1 MEQKTH
7 HELIAETLIQAIK
20 DGTAPWQRPWRTGE
34 AMASAPMNPVTGQ
47 PYRGTNSLYLRMAGY
62 EDPRW
67 LTYNQAQ
74 GIGAQVRK
82 GEKGRTVQYVK
93 TGEMRDALDEAGNPR
108 LDDNG
113 NPVRVFVAYTRPRI
127 FSARVF
133 NAEQMDG
140 IPPLAAAQEREAA
153 IDPVAMHEQ
162 IEAILQASDADIRHK
177 YGEQAYYDPAGDY
190 IMLPARE
197 QFVDS
202 AAYYAT
208 ALHELGHWTGHA
220 SRLDRDLSHPF
231 GSVGYAREELRA
243 EISSFMNA
251 QRYGVPHDPA
261 RHASYVGSWIGALE
275 DDPQEIISASAEA
288 AKISHYIAGFDR
300 SQTLAQAQTQPS
312 REVQMNR
319 EEQTHAAVQ
328 QAAPEQ
334 EPREARVYLDVPHE
348 EKNQARALGARWD
361 GRAKSWYAPAGADM
375 ERLAQWLPEN
385 HELLPPHEITFR
397 EFARLAKVST
407 ATSLDGKP
415 IWAITYG
422 DTRYYEEGATAKEAI
437 WEVHDD
443 LVGAALYANT
453 PQGREHR
460 RIANQPVPNL
470 PPEAVLREHPGM
482 VRRFP
487 DAFGHVDQQQPV
499 ASEQSAIDAEQ
510 KAVETVVKEE
520 NTMTNVA
527 TEKTFLAVPFADKDD
542 AKALGARWDKNAK
555 SWYAP
560 EGTDL
565 APLQRWIPRGNA
577 MMTAGNHH
585 DPISEFAQALA
596 AAGLVV
602 ENIRADGQLHRVPVE
617 GRPRGKDGAYTLHL
631 DGRPSGYIQNFVTGH
646 TENWKSTG
654 TELSD
659 AELAAQR
666 AEMAAIRAQREQ
678 EREETQR
685 ENARK
690 AADEFN
696 RLPKA
701 TPDHPYLAAKGLN
714 QDIIDKLDLRVDGR
728 GHLVVPVKNRDQEIQ
743 SVQRIGGNGFK
754 QFESGCKAQGGFAVI
769 GDSAEFAQDRSE
781 PIIIST
787 GMATA
792 ASIHLATGE
801 PIVVAFQDSNLRA
814 VAEAFKAM
822 YPYRSFFI
830 AGDNDQHNV
839 TKGLKNS
846 GLESARAAAKAV
858 GGRYAVPTFAT
869 GQQGKSYSDYSDLH
883 RIAGLAA
890 VKRQIQ
896 AGLAVARGNVA
907 EDNERHQAQ
916 EKSQE
921 RVEKEVRQR
930 KQEEENAQKKRRS
943 RSI

>member
-113 NPVRVFVAYTRPRI
+113 NPVRVFVAYTRPKV

-140 IPPLAAAQEREAA
+140 MPPLAAAQEREAA

-162 IEAILQASDADIRHK
+162 IEAILQASDADIRHR

-231 GSVGYAREELRA
+231 GSAGYAREELRA

-312 REVQMNR
+312 QEVQMNR

-334 EPREARVYLDVPHE
+334 EPREARVYLDVPYE

-375 ERLAQWLPEN
+375 KWLAQWLPKN
-385 HELLPPHEITFR
+385 R
-397 EFARLAKVST
+397 V
-407 ATSLDGKP
+407 LD
-415 IWAITYG
+415 
-422 DTRYYEEGATAKEAI
+422 
-437 WEVHDD
+437 V
-443 LVGAALYANT
+443 N
-453 PQGREHR
+453 
-460 RIANQPVPNL
+460 
-470 PPEAVLREHPGM
+470 
-482 VRRFP
+482 
-487 DAFGHVDQQQPV
+487 
-499 ASEQSAIDAEQ
+499 Q
-510 KAVETVVKEE
+510 KAVETVIKEE

-542 AKALGARWDKNAK
+542 AKALGARWDKEAK

-577 MMTAGNHH
+577 MTAGNHH
-585 DPISEFAQALA
+585 DPIGEFAQALA

-769 GDSAEFAQDRSE
+769 GDSAQFAQDRSE

-839 TKGLKNS
+839 AKGLKNS

-858 GGRYAVPTFAT
+858 GGRYAVPIFAT
-869 GQQGKSYSDYSDLH
+869 GQQGKSFSDYSDLH

>member
-113 NPVRVFVAYTRPRI
+113 NPVRVFVAYTRPKV

-140 IPPLAAAQEREAA
+140 MPPLAAAQEREAA

-162 IEAILQASDADIRHK
+162 IEAILQASDADIRHR

-231 GSVGYAREELRA
+231 GSAGYAREELRA

-312 REVQMNR
+312 QEVQMNR

-334 EPREARVYLDVPHE
+334 EPREARVYLDVPYE

-375 ERLAQWLPEN
+375 KWLAQWLPKN
-385 HELLPPHEITFR
+385 R
-397 EFARLAKVST
+397 V
-407 ATSLDGKP
+407 LD
-415 IWAITYG
+415 
-422 DTRYYEEGATAKEAI
+422 
-437 WEVHDD
+437 V
-443 LVGAALYANT
+443 N
-453 PQGREHR
+453 
-460 RIANQPVPNL
+460 
-470 PPEAVLREHPGM
+470 
-482 VRRFP
+482 
-487 DAFGHVDQQQPV
+487 
-499 ASEQSAIDAEQ
+499 Q
-510 KAVETVVKEE
+510 KAVETVIKEE

-542 AKALGARWDKNAK
+542 AKTLGARWDKEAK

-585 DPISEFAQALA
+585 DPIGEFAQALA

-769 GDSAEFAQDRSE
+769 GDSAQFAQDRSE

-814 VAEAFKAM
+814 VAEEFKAM

-839 TKGLKNS
+839 AKGLKNS

>member
-113 NPVRVFVAYTRPRI
+113 NPVRVFVAYTRPKV

-140 IPPLAAAQEREAA
+140 MPPLAAAQEREAA

-162 IEAILQASDADIRHK
+162 IETILQASDADIRHR

-220 SRLDRDLSHPF
+220 SRLDRDLTHPF
-231 GSVGYAREELRA
+231 GSAEYAREELRA

-312 REVQMNR
+312 QEVQMNR

-328 QAAPEQ
+328 QAAAEQ
-334 EPREARVYLDVPHE
+334 EPRKARVYLDVPYE

-375 ERLAQWLPEN
+375 KWLAQWLPKN
-385 HELLPPHEITFR
+385 R
-397 EFARLAKVST
+397 V
-407 ATSLDGKP
+407 LD
-415 IWAITYG
+415 
-422 DTRYYEEGATAKEAI
+422 
-437 WEVHDD
+437 V
-443 LVGAALYANT
+443 N
-453 PQGREHR
+453 
-460 RIANQPVPNL
+460 
-470 PPEAVLREHPGM
+470 
-482 VRRFP
+482 
-487 DAFGHVDQQQPV
+487 
-499 ASEQSAIDAEQ
+499 Q
-510 KAVETVVKEE
+510 KAVETVIKEE

-542 AKALGARWDKNAK
+542 AKALGARWDKEAK

-577 MMTAGNHH
+577 MTAGNHH

-678 EREETQR
+678 EREEMQR

-714 QDIIDKLDLRVDGR
+714 QDIIDKLDLRMDGR

-769 GDSAEFAQDRSE
+769 GDSAQFAQDRSE

-839 TKGLKNS
+839 AKGLKNS

-858 GGRYAVPTFAT
+858 GGRYAVPIFAT

>member
-1 MEQKTH
+1 
-7 HELIAETLIQAIK
+7 
-20 DGTAPWQRPWRTGE
+20 
-34 AMASAPMNPVTGQ
+34 
-47 PYRGTNSLYLRMAGY
+47 
-62 EDPRW
+62 
-67 LTYNQAQ
+67 
-74 GIGAQVRK
+74 
-82 GEKGRTVQYVK
+82 
-93 TGEMRDALDEAGNPR
+93 
-108 LDDNG
+108 
-113 NPVRVFVAYTRPRI
+113 
-127 FSARVF
+127 
-133 NAEQMDG
+133 
-140 IPPLAAAQEREAA
+140 
-153 IDPVAMHEQ
+153 
-162 IEAILQASDADIRHK
+162 
-177 YGEQAYYDPAGDY
+177 
-190 IMLPARE
+190 
-197 QFVDS
+197 
-202 AAYYAT
+202 
-208 ALHELGHWTGHA
+208 
-220 SRLDRDLSHPF
+220 
-231 GSVGYAREELRA
+231 
-243 EISSFMNA
+243 
-251 QRYGVPHDPA
+251 
-261 RHASYVGSWIGALE
+261 
-275 DDPQEIISASAEA
+275 
-288 AKISHYIAGFDR
+288 
-300 SQTLAQAQTQPS
+300 
-312 REVQMNR
+312 
-319 EEQTHAAVQ
+319 
-328 QAAPEQ
+328 
-334 EPREARVYLDVPHE
+334 
-348 EKNQARALGARWD
+348 
-361 GRAKSWYAPAGADM
+361 
-375 ERLAQWLPEN
+375 
-385 HELLPPHEITFR
+385 
-397 EFARLAKVST
+397 
-407 ATSLDGKP
+407 
-415 IWAITYG
+415 
-422 DTRYYEEGATAKEAI
+422 
-437 WEVHDD
+437 
-443 LVGAALYANT
+443 
-453 PQGREHR
+453 
-460 RIANQPVPNL
+460 
-470 PPEAVLREHPGM
+470 
-482 VRRFP
+482 
-487 DAFGHVDQQQPV
+487 
-499 ASEQSAIDAEQ
+499 
-510 KAVETVVKEE
+510 
-520 NTMTNVA
+520 MTNVA

-542 AKALGARWDKNAK
+542 AKTLGARWDKEAK

-577 MMTAGNHH
+577 MTAGNHH
-585 DPISEFAQALA
+585 DPIGEFAQALA

-769 GDSAEFAQDRSE
+769 GDSAQFAQDRSE

-822 YPYRSFFI
+822 YPCRSFFI
-830 AGDNDQHNV
+830 AGDNDQHNIA
-839 TKGLKNS
+839 KGLKNS

-858 GGRYAVPTFAT
+858 GGRYAVPIFAT
-869 GQQGKSYSDYSDLH
+869 GQQGKSFSDYSDLH

>member
-140 IPPLAAAQEREAA
+140 MPPLAAAQEREAA

-162 IEAILQASDADIRHK
+162 IEAILQASDADIRHR

-208 ALHELGHWTGHA
+208 VLHELGHWTGHA

-231 GSVGYAREELRA
+231 GSAGYAREELRA

-312 REVQMNR
+312 QEVQMNR

-334 EPREARVYLDVPHE
+334 EPREARVYLDVPYE

-375 ERLAQWLPEN
+375 KWLAQWLPKN
-385 HELLPPHEITFR
+385 R
-397 EFARLAKVST
+397 V
-407 ATSLDGKP
+407 LD
-415 IWAITYG
+415 
-422 DTRYYEEGATAKEAI
+422 
-437 WEVHDD
+437 
-443 LVGAALYANT
+443 AN
-453 PQGREHR
+453 
-460 RIANQPVPNL
+460 
-470 PPEAVLREHPGM
+470 
-482 VRRFP
+482 
-487 DAFGHVDQQQPV
+487 
-499 ASEQSAIDAEQ
+499 Q
-510 KAVETVVKEE
+510 KAVETVIKEE

-542 AKALGARWDKNAK
+542 AKALGARWDKEAK

-577 MMTAGNHH
+577 MTAGNHH

-678 EREETQR
+678 EREEMQR

-714 QDIIDKLDLRVDGR
+714 QDIIDKLDLRVDAR

-743 SVQRIGGNGFK
+743 SVQRIGGNDFK

-769 GDSAEFAQDRSE
+769 GDSAQFAQDRSE

-801 PIVVAFQDSNLRA
+801 PIVVAFQDNNLRA

-858 GGRYAVPTFAT
+858 GGRYAVPIFAT
-869 GQQGKSYSDYSDLH
+869 GQQGKSFSDYSDLH

-921 RVEKEVRQR
+921 RVEREVRQR

>member
-140 IPPLAAAQEREAA
+140 MPPLAAAQEREAA

-162 IEAILQASDADIRHK
+162 IEAILQASDADIRHR

-231 GSVGYAREELRA
+231 GSAGYAREELRA

-275 DDPQEIISASAEA
+275 NDPQEIISASAEA

-300 SQTLAQAQTQPS
+300 SQTLAQVQTQPS
-312 REVQMNR
+312 QEVQMNR

-334 EPREARVYLDVPHE
+334 EPREARVYLDVPYE

-361 GRAKSWYAPAGADM
+361 GRAKSWYAPVGADM
-375 ERLAQWLPEN
+375 ERLAQWLPKN
-385 HELLPPHEITFR
+385 RVLN
-397 EFARLAKVST
+397 
-407 ATSLDGKP
+407 
-415 IWAITYG
+415 
-422 DTRYYEEGATAKEAI
+422 
-437 WEVHDD
+437 
-443 LVGAALYANT
+443 AN
-453 PQGREHR
+453 
-460 RIANQPVPNL
+460 
-470 PPEAVLREHPGM
+470 
-482 VRRFP
+482 
-487 DAFGHVDQQQPV
+487 
-499 ASEQSAIDAEQ
+499 Q
-510 KAVETVVKEE
+510 KAVESVIKEE

-542 AKALGARWDKNAK
+542 AKALGARWDKEAK

-577 MMTAGNHH
+577 MTAGNHH

-678 EREETQR
+678 EREEAYIQ
-685 ENARK
+685 NALTAYK
-690 AADEFN
+690 EWESLNYA
-696 RLPKA
+696 
-701 TPDHPYLAAKGLN
+701 HPEHSYLAKKGLGEE
-714 QDIIDKLDLRVDGR
+714 IISKLGIKEDNKGN
-728 GHLVVPVKNRDQEIQ
+728 LVIPIMDRNFQIQ
-743 SVQRIGGNGFK
+743 SLQRIGGNGFK
-754 QFESGCKAQGGFAVI
+754 QFATGCKAHGGFTI
-769 GDSAEFAQDRSE
+769 LGNDFPGKYTPEIKDKLDPHKSE

-801 PIVVAFQDSNLRA
+801 PVVVAFQDSNLRA
-814 VAEAFKAM
+814 VAEEFKSM

-839 TKGLKNS
+839 ANGLKNG
-846 GLESARAAAKAV
+846 GLESAKAAARAV
-858 GGRYAVPTFAT
+858 GGRYAVPIFAT
-869 GQQGKSYSDYSDLH
+869 GQQGKSFSDYSDLH
-883 RIAGLAA
+883 RVAGLAA

-896 AGLAVARGNVA
+896 AGLAVARGNVT

-921 RVEKEVRQR
+921 RVEKEVQQR
-930 KQEEENAQKKRRS
+930 KQDEENMQKRRRS